1 MSLRI
6 QTFNVKGKKQNNPK
20 IELFLMS
27 LKGCG
32 LLRNPKTFI
41 DMEDF
46 KTVFILT
53 CFTNFVN
60 KKSNL
65 AFRQGYRSEERR
77 VGKENRKLGWTSS
90 SVMRRAHR
98 R

>member
-1 MSLRI
+1 
-6 QTFNVKGKKQNNPK
+6 
-20 IELFLMS
+20 MS

-60 KKSNL
+60 KKKVTLLSDKVTSISINKKSL
-65 AFRQGYRSEERR
+65 IYAHI
-77 VGKENRKLGWTSS
+77 LG
-90 SVMRRAHR
+90 
-98 R
+98 

>member
-1 MSLRI
+1 
-6 QTFNVKGKKQNNPK
+6 
-20 IELFLMS
+20 MS

-65 AFRQGYRSEERR
+65 AFRQGY
-77 VGKENRKLGWTSS
+77 VY
-90 SVMRRAHR
+90 
-98 R
+98 

>member
-1 MSLRI
+1 
-6 QTFNVKGKKQNNPK
+6 
-20 IELFLMS
+20 MS

-60 KKSNL
+60 KKKSNL
-65 AFRQGYRSEERR
+65 AFRQGY
-77 VGKENRKLGWTSS
+77 VY
-90 SVMRRAHR
+90 
-98 R
+98 